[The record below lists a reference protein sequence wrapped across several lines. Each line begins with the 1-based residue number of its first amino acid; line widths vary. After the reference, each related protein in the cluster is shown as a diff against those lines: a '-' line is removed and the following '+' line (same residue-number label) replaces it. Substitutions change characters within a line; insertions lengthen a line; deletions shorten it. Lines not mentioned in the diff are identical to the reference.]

1 MKNNK
6 RLIFKIDN
14 LEKVKNNN
22 NILNVRKLEIHP
34 GTIYGIVGPV
44 GSGKTTLLNLLSGF
58 EASSKGLLL
67 YDNNEFN
74 KTWFG
79 RIITPNEIF
88 YNNLD
93 EFSRSK
99 IKVSSYI
106 KNMHSKK
113 INIIKNRQFDGSHS
127 KLLWNRVIS
136 SLTKGEKNW
145 LTLVLAI
152 ESDPRVLL
160 VDDYGTYLDTKSE
173 LNFRSQLKKMNRNLG
188 TTMLLTSV
196 NDIFLKKFCSVVIY
210 LDNGYVSKIRSN
222 SYSKNKTFPKKRK
235 TSFKS

>member
-6 RLIFKIDN
+6 RLIFKINN
-14 LEKVKNNN
+14 LEKIKNNN

-58 EASSKGLLL
+58 EASSNGILL
-67 YDNNEFN
+67 YDNNEFD
-74 KTWFG
+74 KTWLG
-79 RIITPNEIF
+79 KRIIPDEIF
-88 YNNLD
+88 YNNSA
-93 EFSRSK
+93 EFSK
-99 IKVSSYI
+99 NNIKVSSYL
-106 KNMHSKK
+106 KNKHPKK
-113 INIIKNRQFDGSHS
+113 INTIKNGQFEGAHS

-136 SLTKGEKNW
+136 TLTEGEKNW

-160 VDDYGTYLDTKSE
+160 IDDYGTYLDTKSE
-173 LNFRSQLKKMNRNLG
+173 LNFRSKLKKMNRNLG
-188 TTMLLTSV
+188 TTMLLSSV

-210 LDNGYVSKIRSN
+210 LDNGFVSKIRSN
-222 SYSKNKTFPKKRK
+222 SYSKNKIFTKKRK
-235 TSFKS
+235 TSYKS